1 MTEETKEEYS
11 GKKQEIMQRPHGE
24 RYGMPES
31 IEKNRIGMYIIALQ
45 QKKKKKR
52 HYMVIGKH
60 VLMWSPPSWMVGYAR
75 ASTLSFC
82 DLAYSSL

>member
-45 QKKKKKR
+45 QKKKKKD
-52 HYMVIGKH
+52 IT
-60 VLMWSPPSWMVGYAR
+60 W
-75 ASTLSFC
+75 
-82 DLAYSSL
+82 

>member
-45 QKKKKKR
+45 QKKKEKK
-52 HYMVIGKH
+52 
-60 VLMWSPPSWMVGYAR
+60 
-75 ASTLSFC
+75 TLHGNRKAC
-82 DLAYSSL
+82 ANVVPTQLDGRICKSLNFEFL